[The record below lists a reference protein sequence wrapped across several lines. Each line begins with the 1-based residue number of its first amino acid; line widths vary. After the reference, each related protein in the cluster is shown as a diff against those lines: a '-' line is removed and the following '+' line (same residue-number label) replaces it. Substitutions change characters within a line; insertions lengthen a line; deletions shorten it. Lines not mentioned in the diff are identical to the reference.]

1 MASDIP
7 GHALFPEEG
16 QLFLLGLGREEER
29 MLRLEARKVDGTH
42 AVKTSACPL
51 QQEGSHVLKP
61 RRDIIISVFY
71 GKCR

>member
-51 QQEGSHVLKP
+51 QQEGVTCFKATERYNHICVLWKM
-61 RRDIIISVFY
+61 
-71 GKCR
+71 